1 MMRQYADYEFY
12 KEVYCGSDILDENIF
27 KRMVIKAS
35 FFLDE
40 LTLGRIKEPT
50 EEIKLT
56 VCAIADIEYKEQKE
70 NNEDQIASESV
81 GPHSISYVKKTKT
94 TEEYAREKMRVART
108 YLANTGLLYR
118 GLSSCCL

>member
-1 MMRQYADYEFY
+1 MKQFADYKFY
-12 KEVYCGSDILDENIF
+12 QEVYCGNDIQDENIF
-27 KRMVIKAS
+27 KRMAIEAS
-35 FFLDE
+35 FFLNE
-40 LTLGRIKEPT
+40 LTLGRIKEPS
-50 EEIKLT
+50 EEVKLA
-56 VCAIADIEYKEQKE
+56 VCAIADIGYKEHKE

-94 TEEYAREKMRVART
+94 TEEYAKEKIKIART

>member
-1 MMRQYADYEFY
+1 MKQFADYKFY
-12 KEVYCGSDILDENIF
+12 QEVYCGNDIQDENIF

-40 LTLGRIKEPT
+40 VTLGRIKEPT
-50 EEIKLT
+50 EEVKLT

-81 GPHSISYVKKTKT
+81 GTHSISYVKKTKT